1 MTAKDGNKFVNLIL
15 LLLENLLFFRAKR
28 SVIAVVDPVV
38 FDSADGI
45 HGRDEVTF
53 QFQVF
58 GEVQLLFGLVVIE
71 VFLGLCGRRACARTV
86 VGPRASIRKEADRL
100 NHEMRFTPVGMDA
113 IDTVNRKI

>member
-45 HGRDEVTF
+45 HGREVTF
-53 QFQVF
+53 QFGSSVWR
-58 GEVQLLFGLVVIE
+58 GAIVVW
-71 VFLGLCGRRACARTV
+71 LGG
-86 VGPRASIRKEADRL
+86 
-100 NHEMRFTPVGMDA
+100 N
-113 IDTVNRKI
+113 